1 MSKAQIAFKVL
12 MALKVPRLLD
22 AYWGAERLT
31 VLAYHRI
38 ADPAAAGFQYYP
50 PNVSATPEKFA
61 RQMAYIQEHFS
72 VVDLEAVNGFLHHG
86 QSLPPRPLLITFDDG
101 YLDNYTHAYPILKYH
116 GFPAVIFLLTSR
128 IDNPLPAWWDECAY
142 YFHYTQRQAASLPLI
157 GERDLSSPALRR
169 VAREA
174 LVEQLKRIPE
184 AEKLAALRQTGEA
197 LQVDPPGP
205 DPDLFMTWDHV
216 RELVNV
222 GIACQPHTMTHPIL
236 ARIDEEIQ
244 RREIIGSCERIREET
259 AQAIRAFAYP
269 NGGVGDYTATTMRL
283 LQQAGIKTAFTLL
296 AGPVR
301 SQAARRHP
309 LEIPRVYLGGRDTM
323 ERFVFKVMG
332 LPALVE
338 RPRFISQAAV

>member
-1 MSKAQIAFKVL
+1 MSKVQIAFKVL
-12 MALKVPRLLD
+12 MALKAPRLLD

-38 ADPAAAGFQYYP
+38 ADPTAPGFKYDP
-50 PNVSATPEKFA
+50 PVVSATPEKFA
-61 RQMAYIQEHFS
+61 LQMAYIREHFN
-72 VVDLEAVNGFLHHG
+72 VVDLEAVNTFLHHG
-86 QSLPPRPLLITFDDG
+86 RSLPPRPLLITFDDG
-101 YLDNYTHAYPILKYH
+101 YLDNYTHAYPVLKRH

-128 IDNPLPAWWDECAY
+128 MDNPLPAWWDECAH
-142 YFHYTQRQAASLPLI
+142 YFHHTQRQAATLPLI

-169 VAREA
+169 AAREA
-174 LVEQLKRIPE
+174 LVRQLKRIPE

-216 RELVNV
+216 RELVSA
-222 GIACQPHTMTHPIL
+222 GIACQPHTVNHPIL
-236 ARIDEEIQ
+236 ARVDEETQ
-244 RREIIGSCERIREET
+244 RCEIVGSCERIREET
-259 AQAIRAFAYP
+259 GQTISAFAYP

-283 LQQAGIKTAFTLL
+283 LQQAGIRTAFTLL

-301 SQAARRHP
+301 PQVARQHP
-309 LEIPRVYLGGRDTM
+309 LEIPRVYLGGRDTV

-332 LPALVE
+332 LPALME
-338 RPRFISQAAV
+338 RPRFIGQAVV